1 MKIRFW
7 GVRGSI
13 PTPITGDIVERK
25 LRKTLSLAKPG
36 DVTSEESIEAFIK
49 GLPFSLR
56 STYGGNST
64 CIEVV
69 TDTGDLIIIDAGSGI
84 RQLGRE
90 LMKTDFGKGRGVGYM
105 FLTHTHWDHI
115 QGIPFFLPFFIKGNR
130 FNIFSPI
137 EDIKERLEYQQVPT
151 HFPVTLDFMQA
162 EKKFYFLEHEEEFV
176 LNNTRIINKS
186 MPHPGGA
193 FGYRIEENG
202 KSFVFTT
209 DCEFNIDHIDLID
222 TYRDFFLDSDVAVF
236 DTQYT
241 FEESIDKMDY
251 GHSSASIAIDIAGK
265 FNIKHLLLFHH
276 DPDYGDEKLDNV
288 LANARTY
295 QSFNRN
301 IKDLQV
307 DIAYEGMEIDL

>member
-13 PTPITGDIVERK
+13 PTPITGDIVEQK
-25 LRKTLSLAKPG
+25 LRKALSLAKPG

-115 QGIPFFLPFFIKGNR
+115 QGIPFFLPFFVGEK
-130 FNIFSPI
+130 NILDTLQTVRRQNYSNSELAFFHL
-137 EDIKERLEYQQVPT
+137 KENL
-151 HFPVTLDFMQA
+151 M
-162 EKKFYFLEHEEEFV
+162 
-176 LNNTRIINKS
+176 IIHYC
-186 MPHPGGA
+186 MM
-193 FGYRIEENG
+193 
-202 KSFVFTT
+202 
-209 DCEFNIDHIDLID
+209 L
-222 TYRDFFLDSDVAVF
+222 
-236 DTQYT
+236 
-241 FEESIDKMDY
+241 
-251 GHSSASIAIDIAGK
+251 
-265 FNIKHLLLFHH
+265 
-276 DPDYGDEKLDNV
+276 
-288 LANARTY
+288 
-295 QSFNRN
+295 
-301 IKDLQV
+301 
-307 DIAYEGMEIDL
+307 